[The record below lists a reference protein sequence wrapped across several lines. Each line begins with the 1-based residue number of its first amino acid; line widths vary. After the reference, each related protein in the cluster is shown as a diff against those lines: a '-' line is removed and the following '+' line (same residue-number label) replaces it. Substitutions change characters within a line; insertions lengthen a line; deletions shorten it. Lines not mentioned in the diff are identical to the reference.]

1 VDEADDSDAAFRSSP
16 SDARSGLAARRPR
29 EGHHEAGGAVR
40 LNARSLLPLALALG
54 VAGCGRDGGQAPSFG
69 YRESFGG
76 IEVVALTP
84 PEQFVGRVPLMLP
97 ERAEQELVDAGIR
110 DQNPRFFAP
119 TEPPPPGTRAIAEFE
134 PVDAVHIAFD
144 AATES
149 FVAELLRA
157 VLPVAPVIVTLTE
170 NQSRGRLEELLR
182 RSGLG
187 GRDLRVLGL
196 QHDNF
201 WTRDFGPLSVE
212 LPDGRPAFLDFRY
225 PQTRVLD
232 DGMPS
237 ALAEALGAPVFRV
250 PLRLEGGVLMTNGQG
265 LCVTTTTL
273 AVQNSEIP
281 LDALARQMNRALG
294 CSRLVILESPGDE
307 ATGHVDMFAKFTS
320 PDTVL
325 VGAFDP
331 ALSPQEAARMDRNAR
346 LLEDVRVGFRRR
358 LRVVRVPMPAPEG
371 VVFPS
376 YTNSLLVNGTAVVP
390 TYGRGAAEEAAVIEA
405 YERALPPGWRV
416 VTVDASRVIGLGGA
430 VHCAALELRFAGR
443 SRPS

>member
-1 VDEADDSDAAFRSSP
+1 
-16 SDARSGLAARRPR
+16 
-29 EGHHEAGGAVR
+29 VR
-40 LNARSLLPLALALG
+40 LNASSLLRLGLALG
-54 VAGCGRDGGQAPSFG
+54 VAGCGRGSGEAPPFG

-84 PEQFVGRVPLMLP
+84 PEQFVGRAPLMLP

-110 DQNPRFFAP
+110 DENPRFFAP
-119 TEPPPPGTRAIAEFE
+119 TEAPPAGTRAMAEFE
-134 PVDAVHIAFD
+134 PVDAVHLAFD
-144 AATES
+144 AATEG
-149 FVAELLRA
+149 FVGELLRA
-157 VLPVAPVIVTLTE
+157 IVPVAPVIVTLTA
-170 NQSRGRLEELLR
+170 NQSRGRVDELLR
-182 RSGLG
+182 SSGLG
-187 GRDLRVLGL
+187 GRDVRILGL
-196 QHDNF
+196 QHDNL

-237 ALAEALGAPVFRV
+237 ALAEALGAPVYRV
-250 PLRLEGGVLMTNGQG
+250 PLRLEGGVVMTNGQG

-281 LDALARQMNRALG
+281 LDALVRQLSLALG
-294 CSRLVILESPGDE
+294 CSRLVFLESPGDE
-307 ATGHVDMFAKFTS
+307 ATGHVDMLAKFTS

-331 ALSPQEAARMDRNAR
+331 TLSPEEAARMERNAR
-346 LLEDVRVGFRRR
+346 LLEDIPVGFRRR

-371 VVFPS
+371 IVHRS

-390 TYGRGAAEEAAVIEA
+390 TYGRGATEEAEVIEA
-405 YERALPPGWRV
+405 YRRALPPGWRV
-416 VTVDASRVIGLGGA
+416 VTVDASRVIELGGA
-430 VHCAALELRFAGR
+430 VHCAALELRFADRG
-443 SRPS
+443 RPS